1 MTSYA
6 SILKTSTLLETELL
20 TAYQMKPFDARL
32 SQLVRGAVPLDYANP
47 NKGSATLALARLQSR
62 SPNRKGTI
70 LTNPGGPSGSGV
82 SFLIERAGD
91 LISNVTDG
99 EFDILSW
106 DPRGV
111 NHSRPLI
118 TCGFSTAE
126 SFQDFFAN
134 TIIQNGIEARGNFT
148 DEDDLVSF
156 FSKVNETDNLIV
168 ETGRKCVEAND
179 FLQFVGTT
187 AVVRDMV
194 SIWDCVEPSETGLNY
209 WGFSYGTV
217 IGNYFANMFPERV
230 GRVVIDGVVDPVG
243 WATKPSIAEHTIAA
257 TLNDAED
264 TLLGFA
270 ETCVQAGPANCSLA
284 RANSTGPEIFSE
296 LETLI
301 DTAYNLTKQGL
312 NNVTSFEIRAFLWGL
327 MADPVFWSSTGVS
340 EIEQSELVLESEA
353 NTLASKSQRRSL
365 VGGGIPA
372 SSDTIIDPAA
382 AAFFAELAINCVDSI
397 DQPDITTQFLF
408 ETVVNVTQQISPLFG
423 EVLIVQAPV
432 FCHRFPTRAVERFT
446 GPFNHTLAFP
456 MLIIGNK
463 ADPITPFQN
472 AQNVANLL
480 GESARLIQQDGFGRS
495 ATNGVTHCKPDIWNS
510 KKLSQE

>member
-1 MTSYA
+1 MRK
-6 SILKTSTLLETELL
+6 LTSTHLKNRTSVSPL
-20 TAYQMKPFDARL
+20 YP
-32 SQLVRGAVPLDYANP
+32 GALAQTINALIVPLDYANP
-47 NKGSATLALARLQSR
+47 SEGSATLALARLRSQ

-82 SFLIERAGD
+82 DFVIARAGD
-91 LISNVTDG
+91 LISNVTNG
-99 EFDILSW
+99 EFDVLSW

-111 NHSRPLI
+111 NHSRPAI

-168 ETGRKCVEAND
+168 EMGQKCVEAND
-179 FLQFVGTT
+179 FLQFVGTIDYIAT
-187 AVVRDMV
+187 EQSLEVTS
-194 SIWDCVEPSETGLNY
+194 SI
-209 WGFSYGTV
+209 
-217 IGNYFANMFPERV
+217 
-230 GRVVIDGVVDPVG
+230 
-243 WATKPSIAEHTIAA
+243 EHIAA

-284 RANSTGPEIFSE
+284 QANSTGPEIFSE
-296 LETLI
+296 LVTLI

-312 NNVTSFEIRAFLWGL
+312 NNVTSFEIRDFLWGL
-327 MADPVFWSSTGVS
+327 MADPVLWSSTGVS
-340 EIEQSELVLESEA
+340 EIEHSESVLESEA
-353 NTLASKSQRRSL
+353 NTLVSRSQRRSFS
-365 VGGGIPA
+365 GGGIPP
-372 SSDTIIDPAA
+372 SSNTFIDPSVSP
-382 AAFFAELAINCVDSI
+382 FVAELAINCVDSI
-397 DQPDITTQFLF
+397 DQPDITTQILF
-408 ETVVNVTQQISPLFG
+408 ETVVNVTQQISPIFG
-423 EVLIVQAPV
+423 EVLIVQAPI

-456 MLIIGNK
+456 ILVIGNK

-472 AQNVANLL
+472 AQNVANSL
-480 GESARLIQQDGFGRS
+480 GESARLIQQDGFGHTSIAMNSDCTQSIIRDYFVS
-495 ATNGVTHCKPDIWNS
+495 GALPENGVICPTDQALFPPNITVASVNA
-510 KKLSQE
+510 LVV

>member
-1 MTSYA
+1 MLNLSTAFLCLSIVWGVIASPTS
-6 SILKTSTLLETELL
+6 
-20 TAYQMKPFDARL
+20 Q
-32 SQLVRGAVPLDYANP
+32 VPLDYANP

-187 AVVRDMV
+187 DYIVTEQ
-194 SIWDCVEPSETGLNY
+194 SLEIISLT
-209 WGFSYGTV
+209 SYRN
-217 IGNYFANMFPERV
+217 I
-230 GRVVIDGVVDPVG
+230 
-243 WATKPSIAEHTIAA
+243 HTIAA

-270 ETCVQAGPANCSLA
+270 ETCVQAGPANCSIA
-284 RANSTGPEIFSE
+284 QANSTGPGIFSE

-301 DTAYNLTKQGL
+301 DMAYNLTKQGL
-312 NNVTSFEIRAFLWGL
+312 NNVTSFEVRAFLWGL

-382 AAFFAELAINCVDSI
+382 AAFFAELAINCGDSI

-423 EVLIVQAPV
+423 EVLIAQAPV

-463 ADPITPFQN
+463 VRKRVGYSFIIYET
-472 AQNVANLL
+472 
-480 GESARLIQQDGFGRS
+480 
-495 ATNGVTHCKPDIWNS
+495 
-510 KKLSQE
+510 KLSQGRPHYAISECTECRKLAWGKCSLDPTRRFWCE